1 MDPREVPVELC
12 RLTDLEKILIAR
24 VHPIMSVYRVKG
36 QQYKYGG
43 NVINFV
49 QDVSSIAKVLPCKP
63 EDLSAILVVKRTCSV
78 STKEFI
84 VRREYVRQALE
95 WLKAN
100 HKYYKDIEISDEN
113 IASLPEEG
121 VPLDLPVMDA
131 GIEEHREDDVH
142 HGPPELQDQFVGIDD
157 FESVGT
163 IGVNVQPDQE
173 REIRRALEEKEG
185 VERTDG
191 YFQ

>member
-1 MDPREVPVELC
+1 MDPGEVPVELC

-24 VHPIMSVYRVKG
+24 VHPVMSVYHVKG
-36 QQYKYGG
+36 QQYKYGC

-63 EDLSAILVVKRTCSV
+63 EDLSAILIVKRTSNI

-95 WLKAN
+95 LLKAN
-100 HKYYKDIEISDEN
+100 HKYYKDIKISDEN
-113 IASLPEEG
+113 MASLPEEG

-131 GIEEHREDDVH
+131 GIEEQREDDVH

-173 REIRRALEEKEG
+173 GDQKSFGGERRGRE
-185 VERTDG
+185 D
-191 YFQ
+191 